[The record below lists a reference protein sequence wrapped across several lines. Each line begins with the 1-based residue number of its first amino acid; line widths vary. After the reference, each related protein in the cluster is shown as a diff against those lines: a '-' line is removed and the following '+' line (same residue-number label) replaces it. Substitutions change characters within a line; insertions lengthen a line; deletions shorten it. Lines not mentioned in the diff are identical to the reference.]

1 MTSNSDER
9 YSRQIKLPEIG
20 RKGQSKLKK
29 SKVLVVGLG
38 GLGCPSSQYLA
49 SAGIGDILLVDG
61 DKIEFS
67 NMHRQPLF
75 KESDIGKF
83 KAETS
88 ANALSKLNSDIN
100 INFLN
105 EYLSESNAQNL
116 ISNVDIVVD
125 GTDNIKTRYIINK
138 FCSSMKKPW
147 VHGSL
152 RRFNGQVAFFHPNSS
167 CYGCL
172 YPNPPSPD
180 SIEDCSLTGV
190 IGAVPGVIGSLEALK
205 TIMFLSGNGPETSQL
220 LFFDGHKGTTKEIII
235 TQDSNCNFCGN
246 SEILSQKK
254 DISLSQ
260 HLSPEELNV
269 LLKSSNP
276 PLLIDVREKSERNIS
291 KIDADDVHIPMREI
305 TNSMDKI
312 PKDGNIVVYCHIGLR
327 SHSASEWLKS
337 QNISSSTLIG
347 GIDSWSLKVD
357 SNVIRY

>member
-1 MTSNSDER
+1 MTSNSDQR
-9 YSRQIKLPEIG
+9 YSRQINLPELG

-38 GLGCPSSQYLA
+38 GLGCPSSQYLV
-49 SAGIGDILLVDG
+49 SAGVGDILLVDG

-67 NMHRQPLF
+67 NIHRQPLF
-75 KESDIGKF
+75 RESDIGKF
-83 KAETS
+83 KAEIS
-88 ANALSKLNSDIN
+88 ADVLSKINSDIT

-105 EYLSESNAQNL
+105 EYLSESNAKDL

-125 GTDNIKTRYIINK
+125 GTDNIESRYLINK

-152 RRFNGQVAFFHPNSS
+152 RRFSGQVAFFHPNSS

-172 YPNPPSPD
+172 YPNPPSPE
-180 SIEDCSLTGV
+180 SIEDCSLAGV

-220 LFFDGHKGTTKEIII
+220 LFFDGHKGTTKEIILS
-235 TQDSNCNFCGN
+235 QDSNCNFCKDSV
-246 SEILSQKK
+246 SEVQKQ
-254 DISLSQ
+254 DISISPY
-260 HLSPEELNV
+260 LSPEELNI
-269 LLKSSNP
+269 LLKSLNP
-276 PLLIDVREKSERNIS
+276 PLLIDVRENSERNIS
-291 KIDADDVHIPMREI
+291 RIDANDIHIPMREI
-305 TNSMDKI
+305 ASSIDKI
-312 PKDGNIVVYCHIGLR
+312 PNDGNIVIYCHIGIR

-337 QNISSSTLIG
+337 QGKSSSTLIG

-357 SNVIRY
+357 SNVPRY